1 MARSKLSAVQAQ
13 TFTSEG
19 ALTSLEEA
27 LGDRDKQIA
36 QLREQRDR
44 AEKDLKEEKE
54 LHDRELTDYKM
65 KIHTLESEVE
75 KLQVR
80 FDKALAEKDKLEA
93 KLEYSQSELGK
104 KSAEIDNWQT
114 RDTNRY
120 NDYDS
125 RQDWRQQKAKLE
137 MQNDQLR
144 YVFHFFFQKYIH
156 SSLTDFRKTEALV
169 KINFVKCKSKA
180 FNNTKVQ
187 MECEEFDEKI
197 LNYIYQVSNVFLKRS
212 ID

>member
-1 MARSKLSAVQAQ
+1 MEMARSKLSAVQAQ

-27 LGDRDKQIA
+27 LSDRDKQIA

-54 LHDRELTDYKM
+54 LHDREITDYKM

-104 KSAEIDNWQT
+104 SKAEIDNWQT
-114 RDTNRY
+114 RDSNRY
-120 NDYDS
+120 NDYGSD
-125 RQDWRQQKAKLE
+125 RGDRERDWRPKMAKME
-137 MQNDQLR
+137 VTIEQLR
-144 YVFHFFFQKYIH
+144 YASQPMIRFNPI
-156 SSLTDFRKTEALV
+156 TEIL
-169 KINFVKCKSKA
+169 C
-180 FNNTKVQ
+180 NNT
-187 MECEEFDEKI
+187 
-197 LNYIYQVSNVFLKRS
+197 
-212 ID
+212 